1 MDMNSTTPV
10 RDHSRDKKTPGHMS
24 IFRWIGGVLQ
34 SVLRFLCNRRFLRRT
49 ALCLCAL
56 VILTCLAVLINNAR
70 ERTRWAEA
78 KNKWESKGEA
88 FDKPNV
94 FPSKVPDEDAQLS
107 TASEYYWRGSKHERK
122 RHFDKA
128 LDDYTK
134 AIELDPR
141 FIDAYWSRSSI
152 YAHQKN
158 DHRSAISDLSKILE
172 INPHLCTAL
181 HNRGLYHQGVREYD
195 RAIDDFTSV
204 LDPRTDFSGLGGS
217 KEKHRALAYHYRGKI
232 YHWHKEDYAKAVADY
247 TDALRLD
254 PYIRMVLY
262 RRGRAYYALQ
272 KYEEAERDFTAALK
286 RRPNYPNLLA
296 SWAWQLATCPEEK
309 FRDGPKALQLALKAN
324 KKLVDPRHIDTLAA
338 AYAENGKFDEAI
350 ATEKTAIELVKYT
363 DDQLQKAMEKRL
375 ELYKAKRPFRD
386 E

>member
-1 MDMNSTTPV
+1 MNKNSTTPSN
-10 RDHSRDKKTPGHMS
+10 DHSRDTKMPVLLP
-24 IFRWIGGVLQ
+24 IFRRVGGVLQ
-34 SVLRFLCNRRFLRRT
+34 WVLRRVCNGCALRRA

-56 VILTCLAVLINNAR
+56 IVLTCMAVLIKNAR
-70 ERTRWAEA
+70 VRARWVEA
-78 KNKWESKGEA
+78 KNEWELKGEA
-88 FDKPNV
+88 FNKQTVLP
-94 FPSKVPDEDAQLS
+94 PKTPDEDGPLP
-107 TASEYYWRGSKHERK
+107 TASEYYWRGYKNKRE

-134 AIELDPR
+134 AIELDPL

-172 INPHLCTAL
+172 INPHLYSAL
-181 HNRGLYHQGVREYD
+181 HNRGLYHQRVREYD
-195 RAIDDFTSV
+195 SAIDDFTSV
-204 LDPRTDFSGLGGS
+204 LDPRTDYARTSGS
-217 KEKHRALAYHYRGKI
+217 QEKRRALAFHYRGKI
-232 YHWHKEDYAKAVADY
+232 YHWHKKNYAKAVADY

-262 RRGRAYYALQ
+262 RRGRANHALK

-286 RRPNYPNLLA
+286 RRLNYPNLLA
-296 SWAWQLATCPEEK
+296 SWAWQLATCPDET

-324 KKLVDPRHIDTLAA
+324 KKLVDPGHVDTLAA
-338 AYAENGKFDEAI
+338 AYAENGQFDEAI

-363 DDQLQKAMEKRL
+363 DDPLQKAMEKRL
-375 ELYKAKRPFRD
+375 DHYKLKRPFRD